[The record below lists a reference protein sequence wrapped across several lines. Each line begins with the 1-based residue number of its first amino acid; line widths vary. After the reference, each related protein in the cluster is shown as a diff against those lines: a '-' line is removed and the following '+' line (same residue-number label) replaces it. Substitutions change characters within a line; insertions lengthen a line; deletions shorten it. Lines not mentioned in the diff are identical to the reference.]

1 MAHYNLAV
9 ALRASGQ
16 TEAAI
21 RHYEE
26 VIRIAPRHAKA
37 HFGLGVALRAR
48 GQVEAAIGHYEEA
61 LRIDPNYAEAH
72 CNLGHALQHQGRF
85 EEALVRLKQGHQ
97 LGSKR
102 PKWRYSSAQWV
113 RHAERLLLLDGKLPA
128 ILRGQAR
135 PADAEEQ
142 LDLAELCR
150 LKKRYA
156 AATRF
161 AADAFVVRPAL
172 ADDHRYDA
180 ACDAARAG
188 RGQGQDAVGL
198 SDAEK
203 ARLRR
208 QAREWL
214 GAELDLR
221 ATQLIR
227 DRRAVEGALRH
238 WLEDPNLDGV
248 RDPASL
254 AQLPEGER
262 REWRSLW
269 QQVERLLG
277 KDGK

>member
-1 MAHYNLAV
+1 
-9 ALRASGQ
+9 
-16 TEAAI
+16 
-21 RHYEE
+21 
-26 VIRIAPRHAKA
+26 
-37 HFGLGVALRAR
+37 
-48 GQVEAAIGHYEEA
+48 
-61 LRIDPNYAEAH
+61 
-72 CNLGHALQHQGRF
+72 LGHALQHQGRF

-227 DRRAVEGALRH
+227 DRRAVEGAPGWRTPT
-238 WLEDPNLDGV
+238 WTGCATRPPWPNSPKGSGGSGAVCGSRSSDSWG
-248 RDPASL
+248 RTASSG
-254 AQLPEGER
+254 AAPGFRQDARGAPRNGSTASDRACGR
-262 REWRSLW
+262 RIR
-269 QQVERLLG
+269 
-277 KDGK
+277 